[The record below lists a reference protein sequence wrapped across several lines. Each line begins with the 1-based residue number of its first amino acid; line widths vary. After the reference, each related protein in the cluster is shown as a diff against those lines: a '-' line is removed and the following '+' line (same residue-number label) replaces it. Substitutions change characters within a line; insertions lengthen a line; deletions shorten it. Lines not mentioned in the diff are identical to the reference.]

1 MIKKQRNKRNRSLK
15 RMGRK
20 RRRLAAPKRK
30 ERRTTTMNQSGVCY
44 IKKAGKIS
52 KKPT

>member
-15 RMGRK
+15 RMDRK
-20 RRRLAAPKRK
+20 RRLAAPKRK